1 MDQIV
6 HIFRKDVR
14 QHWYEIVLSLA
25 ILAAF
30 AWNEPKQW
38 VPQRFWFPEFVFS
51 GWLAPLVMI
60 GWSFVIVRVVHGESL
75 VGDRQFWV
83 TRPYEWKKLL
93 TAKVLFFIAFINVP
107 LLVVQVG
114 LLWKAGYAPTSYV
127 KGLLWMQ
134 CMWVLILILPVTTLA
149 TITSSLG
156 QAVLVVLGILLSLIG
171 LAALASVIPKAGLP
185 ATTLSIWESLQLAVL
200 LAACAVVVLQYARHR
215 TLQSRLLLIGAAV
228 AILIINFVTPQE
240 ALNAHAYPPPSPGQ
254 HLPVQLVFDPARQAA
269 KEVGPRMKDYVLIRI
284 PLLASGIAPDTM
296 VDVDGNML
304 IIEAP
309 GGLRWNSGWY
319 NNSLIFLLPAHRH
332 TEALFGV
339 DRAFFERVKSSSA
352 KLHISFALTAYKAK
366 EVQRIAAPADEFTAA
381 GGALCWIPPEPGA
394 TLQCRSPLKTPNFVV
409 TTLSEDTT
417 CPLRENEK
425 TVTPGTTYS
434 AWSQHSGTAPTEFG
448 ISPVKLFYPTLVDQ
462 SETSEISYARV
473 CPGTPLTF
481 SILEKAQRTRSELT
495 IDSLRLADY
504 QLKDSWQIRQ

>member
-38 VPQRFWFPEFVFS
+38 VPQRFWFPDTVLRMLFS
-51 GWLAPLVMI
+51 RWLAPLVMI
-60 GWSFVIVRVVHGESL
+60 GWSFLIVRVVHGESL

-93 TAKVLFFIAFINVP
+93 TAKALFFMVFINVP

-134 CMWVLILILPVTTLA
+134 CLWVAILILPVTTLA

-156 QAVLVVLGILLSLIG
+156 QAVLIVLGILLSLVG
-171 LAALASVIPKAGLP
+171 LAAISSVISNTGLP
-185 ATTLSIWESLQLAVL
+185 VGPLSIWESLQLVVL
-200 LAACAVVVLQYARHR
+200 LGACVVVVWQYARRR

-240 ALNAHAYPPPSPGQ
+240 ALNAHAYPPPSAGQ
-254 HLPVQLVFDPARQAA
+254 HLPVQLVFDPARHTA
-269 KEVGPRMKDYVLIRI
+269 KGLGSMEKDKVWIRI
-284 PLLASGIAPDTM
+284 PLLVSGIAPGAVVY
-296 VDVDGNML
+296 VDENKVR
-304 IIEAP
+304 IETP
-309 GGLRWNSGWY
+309 GGLRWNSGWGGFL
-319 NNSLIFLLPAHRH
+319 SFLLPAQPY
-332 TEALFGV
+332 TDTSFAV
-339 DRAFFERVKSSSA
+339 DRAFFEQVKSSSA
-352 KLHISFALTAYKAK
+352 KLHISFALTAFRAK
-366 EVQRIAAPADEFTAA
+366 EVHRIAATADEFTAP
-381 GGALCWIPPEPGA
+381 GGVLCWIMPEPSDA
-394 TLQCRSPLKTPNFVV
+394 LQCLSPLKSPNLVV

-425 TVTPGTTYS
+425 TATPGTTYS
-434 AWSQHSGTAPTEFG
+434 AWSRNWGTAPAEFG
-448 ISPVKLFYPTLVDQ
+448 ISPVELFYLSLSDQ
-462 SETSEISYARV
+462 TVTSEVSRARL

-481 SILEKAQRTRSELT
+481 RTLEKAQRTRSELT
-495 IDSLRLADY
+495 IDGLRLADY
-504 QLKDSWQIRQ
+504 QF